1 MTAVPVLVLSFAPA
15 ADGRERTERLLEAL
29 LAKHDLGRYAGG
41 GQDVLTGDFDLEIAT
56 RHAER
61 LLEELKKSLATEPGL
76 ALKNAVLIA
85 R

>member
-15 ADGRERTERLLEAL
+15 ADGRERAERLLDAL
-29 LAKHDLGRYAGG
+29 LAKHDFGRHVGG

-56 RHAER
+56 GHAER
-61 LLEELKKSLATEPGL
+61 LLEELKKALATEPGL
-76 ALKNAVLIA
+76 ALKDAVLIE